1 MVYGFLRAL
10 LGEPGFLATV
20 VGAKRKHRRQLGISV
35 GMPGPHD
42 LAVRNSVAR
51 LSDVAASIASRAP
64 RS

>member
-35 GMPGPHD
+35 GMPGPHVYI
-42 LAVRNSVAR
+42 LASGETRRN
-51 LSDVAASIASRAP
+51 
-64 RS
+64 